1 MTEKRIDWEGDSYRA
16 LCAFP
21 EKARRDAGFQL
32 GLVQQGREPINW
44 KPLQSIGAGVQEI
57 RIDTGGAFRVIYI
70 AKFDEA
76 IYVLHAFQK
85 KTQRTPKKDL
95 ELARNRLRNVERRR
109 KNNVN

>member
-1 MTEKRIDWEGDSYRA
+1 MLSVR
-16 LCAFP
+16 
-21 EKARRDAGFQL
+21 FQP
-32 GLVQQGREPINW
+32 GLVQQGREPVIW
-44 KPLQSIGAGVQEI
+44 KPLQSMGAGVQEI
-57 RIDTGGAFRVIYI
+57 RIDTGDAFRVIYI

-109 KNNVN
+109 KDNVN